1 MKDPELKFGT
11 YGSDNLEFTENFLD
25 NKKIVK
31 SVKIDDL
38 EFNKKIS
45 FMKIDVKGMD
55 YKVLMGAKNTI
66 EKNKMAIIFEY
77 EDLFEKKF
85 NYNFE
90 MFVNFVNDI
99 DYKFQTI
106 VKQNF
111 LILPK

>member
-1 MKDPELKFGT
+1 
-11 YGSDNLEFTENFLD
+11 
-25 NKKIVK
+25 
-31 SVKIDDL
+31 
-38 EFNKKIS
+38 
-45 FMKIDVKGMD
+45 
-55 YKVLMGAKNTI
+55 
-66 EKNKMAIIFEY
+66 MAIIFEY

-111 LILPK
+111 